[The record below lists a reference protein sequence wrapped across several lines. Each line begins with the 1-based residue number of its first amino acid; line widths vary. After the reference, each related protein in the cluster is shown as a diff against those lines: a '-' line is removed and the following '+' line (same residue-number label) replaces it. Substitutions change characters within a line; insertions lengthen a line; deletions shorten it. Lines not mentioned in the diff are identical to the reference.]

1 MSIHHYLVSNVV
13 MLPTGVQVLKKRNR
27 DESLKDSED
36 TKRIEKRHRDAGTEL
51 ASSAKDSCRSAENV
65 ASEQKSRGVCST
77 GADTGLAKDDS
88 TGSSA
93 SLNLLGM

>member
-36 TKRIEKRHRDAGTEL
+36 TKRIEKRHRDTSTER

-77 GADTGLAKDDS
+77 GADTGLGKDDS
-88 TGSSA
+88 TDSSA